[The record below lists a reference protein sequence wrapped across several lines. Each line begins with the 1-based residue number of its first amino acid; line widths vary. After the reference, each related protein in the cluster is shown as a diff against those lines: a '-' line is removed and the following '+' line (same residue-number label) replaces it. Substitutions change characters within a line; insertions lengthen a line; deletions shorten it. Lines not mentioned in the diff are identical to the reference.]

1 MIAPPLPPRSRTSL
15 ILPALCLA
23 LPLALAQGCLISLF
37 FGLCLIPPLHP
48 WFVGMLPWLFGM
60 PIGFAF
66 TGGLCALRTT
76 SHISDETISEKRGR
90 LSGFLM
96 GLLSSLLGLGTLLL
110 LFVWYT
116 NWWIPTLSANPP
128 LGCVGHVTPLS
139 CMSPQFGARWSLAA
153 VVSPVF
159 LAFLLGNIFFVSF
172 AAQSGAFIARLRAR
186 QALERRFKEEQGM
199 LVVEAD
205 NRHRESGKNQ
215 PFPTKSSECGDFPVR
230 SLPKD

>member
-15 ILPALCLA
+15 ILSALGFA
-23 LPLALAQGCLISLF
+23 LPLALAQGSLISLF
-37 FGLCLIPPLHP
+37 FGLCLLPPLHP
-48 WFVGMLPWLFGM
+48 WFVGILPWLFGM
-60 PIGFAF
+60 PISFAF

-96 GLLSSLLGLGTLLL
+96 GLCTLLLGLCTLLL

-116 NWWIPTLSANPP
+116 NWWIPTLSAQPP
-128 LGCVGHVTPLS
+128 LGCVPHGTPLG

-153 VVSPVF
+153 IVPPVF
-159 LAFLLGNIFFVSF
+159 LAFLLGNLFFVSF
-172 AAQSGAFIARLRAR
+172 AMQSGAFIGRLRAR

-199 LVVEAD
+199 LVIEAD
-205 NRHRESGKNQ
+205 RHR
-215 PFPTKSSECGDFPVR
+215 
-230 SLPKD
+230 